1 MSTTVQLD
9 KQGALVLPP
18 QVREKHQMR
27 EGDTLQLVDLDGMLL
42 LTRLSPVVPELARQI
57 EQVRQ
62 EAGLSIEELLVSL
75 RKERTQKWP

>member
-1 MSTTVQLD
+1 MSMIVQLG
-9 KQGALVLPP
+9 KQGTLVLPA
-18 QVREKHQMR
+18 QVREKYQMR

-62 EAGLSIEELLVSL
+62 EAG
-75 RKERTQKWP
+75 

>member
-1 MSTTVQLD
+1 
-9 KQGALVLPP
+9 
-18 QVREKHQMR
+18 MR

-42 LTRLSPVVPELARQI
+42 LTRLSPVVLELARQI